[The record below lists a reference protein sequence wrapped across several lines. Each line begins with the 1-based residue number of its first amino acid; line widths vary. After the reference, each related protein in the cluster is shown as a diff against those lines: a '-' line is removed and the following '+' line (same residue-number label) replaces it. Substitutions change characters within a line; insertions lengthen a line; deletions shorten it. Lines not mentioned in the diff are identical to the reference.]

1 MASGQTNIW
10 LGTTDTDYG
19 TATNWSLGTVPV
31 EGEDVVIPA
40 EATRAIAAS
49 DQSAVPLV
57 SFIIEDGYGEDI
69 GDADSFLQVSITD
82 DAPAATKVDLAPTGT
97 IVSLDL
103 GDTAVPITIRNSG
116 TPAAGEHALQIKGA
130 AMTTINVYKGIVG
143 IGVEA
148 NDTTTDF
155 DDLLVSYKTEAGKVS
170 DAQVTI
176 GAGVTGETASAIVS
190 IRQTGGKVWNH
201 SAVTVTTLDVT
212 NGEYHQTDGL
222 WTTARFAGASKVF
235 PRGLGTCVTTKLF
248 GTANVTHTDL
258 NAIAY
263 TNVLLNPGTTWIDR
277 QLRNTYGAGKIEIP
291 GGLGSVNLDVGP
303 NIDIVVTAS

>member
-49 DQSAVPLV
+49 NQSAVPLV

-82 DAPAATKVDLAPTGT
+82 DSPAATKVDLAPTGT

-103 GDTAVPITIRNSG
+103 GATAVPVTIRNSG
-116 TPAAGEHALQIKGA
+116 TPAAGEHALQIKGT
-130 AMTTINVYKGIVG
+130 AMTTIKVLKGIVG

-155 DDLLVSYKTEAGKVS
+155 DDLFVSYKTEAGLTN

-176 GAGVTGETASAIVS
+176 GAGVTGETADAFVS
-190 IRQTGGKVWNH
+190 IRQTGGIIHNH
-201 SAVTVTTLDVT
+201 SDETVALLDVT
-212 NGEYHQTDGL
+212 DGEYHQTAGL
-222 WTTARFAGASKVF
+222 WTTARFAGAAKVF
-235 PRGLGTCVTTKLF
+235 PSDLGTCVTTKLF
-248 GTANVTHTDL
+248 DTANVTHL
-258 NAIAY
+258 GLVAIAY
-263 TNVLLNPGTTWIDR
+263 TNVVLYEGTTWIDK

-291 GGLGSVNLDVGP
+291 GGLDSVNLDLGP
-303 NIDIVVTAS
+303 NIDIVATAS